1 MRAIQIIQ
9 PGGPEVLQITELPM
23 PNLQAGE
30 VLVRVH
36 AAGVNR
42 PDVLQRMGKYQ
53 PPPGASELPGLELA
67 GEIIAGDVAGSSW
80 QIGDMVCALVA
91 GGAYAEYCAV
101 PVELCMPLP
110 DGWSALQAA
119 SLPETLL
126 TVWSNVFQRGALAE
140 GESLLVHGGSSGIGV
155 AAIQIAKALGHPV
168 YVTAGSDEKC
178 RACEELGATRA
189 INYRTQNFSD
199 EIRALT
205 GGNGVNLVLDM
216 VGGSYLAQHMQC
228 LADDGRLVVIALQGG
243 AHGELD
249 LSQILRRRLTVTGS
263 TLRPRSLAMKA
274 ALTAEVVRKVWP
286 LINSSAIRPQIYR
299 VFPLEQASA
308 AHALMEE
315 GSHIGKIMLQVHDGV

>member
-1 MRAIQIIQ
+1 MRAIQITQ
-9 PGGPEVLQITELPM
+9 PGGPEVLQVAELPM
-23 PNLQAGE
+23 PSLKEGE

-42 PDVLQRMGKYQ
+42 PDVLQRLGKYQ
-53 PPPGASELPGLELA
+53 PPQGASELPGLELA
-67 GEIIAGDVAGSSW
+67 GEIIAGDVSGSAW

-101 PVELCMPLP
+101 ALDLCMPIP
-110 DGWSALQAA
+110 KGWSAMQAA
-119 SLPETLL
+119 SLPETFL
-126 TVWSNVFQRGALAE
+126 TVWSNVFQRGTLAS

-168 YVTAGSDEKC
+168 YVTAGTDEKC
-178 RACEELGATRA
+178 RMCEQLGATRA
-189 INYRTQNFSD
+189 INYRTQNFSE
-199 EIRALT
+199 EIRTLT
-205 GGNGVNLVLDM
+205 GGAGVDLVLDM
-216 VGGSYLAQHMQC
+216 VGAAYLEQHMQC

-243 AHGELD
+243 ARGTLD
-249 LSQILRRRLTVTGS
+249 MSQVLRRRLTITGS

-274 ALTAEVVRKVWP
+274 GLTAEVVGNVWP
-286 LINSSAIRPQIYR
+286 LIHSGAINPQIYR

-315 GSHIGKIMLQVHDGV
+315 GSHIGKIMLQVLDVT